1 MPGSIDLVA
10 LAAIVV
16 VLWMLT
22 VVFRVLSRWHL
33 YLIFR
38 RVMLTAVVIAIAAF
52 CWNLITSLR

>member
-22 VVFRVLSRWHL
+22 VIFRLMSRWHL
-33 YLIFR
+33 YRIFR
-38 RVMLTAVVIAIAAF
+38 RVLLTAVVIAIVAF
-52 CWNLITSLR
+52 CWNLATAWR